1 MEVSPCGEDLRTANT
16 SWIGTLSC
24 CKPTPHEMAN
34 TVNTQ
39 DRGRQGEEIDGGRR
53 RTDEVDV
60 LVLEVF
66 Q

>member
-1 MEVSPCGEDLRTANT
+1 
-16 SWIGTLSC
+16 
-24 CKPTPHEMAN
+24 MA
-34 TVNTQ
+34 
-39 DRGRQGEEIDGGRR
+39 GRERRKIDGGR